1 MRLSFDRLWVILAL
15 ALPALLSLLVA
26 MPAVDL
32 AYQVRAGDEILL
44 TGALPGVDTWTF
56 TIEGKPWLDQQWLA
70 QVMLSV
76 VHGIGGWELLFVLRA
91 GLVVLALGLLL
102 AAMIERGAPVRV
114 AAVLALV
121 TFLLAAPALA
131 LRPQLF
137 AIVLFCALLWIASVR
152 WWRRYLDVV
161 AVVLVVLWANVHGS
175 FVLAPLV
182 LGFVWLEDVV
192 RGRPWRRSLAV
203 LLAGTAATLV
213 NPFGIGVW
221 SYAANIGIDP
231 VIRETVSEWQR
242 TSPLTIPGAM
252 FYASLVATV
261 VFLLVQRRTKGQVVL
276 TDWLWVAGWAIVGAW
291 AERGLAWWPFAA
303 AFIVSSVIGRSIG
316 YTGEPARGPRPN
328 RLNAV
333 VAVVLGVAIVIAL
346 PWWRPT
352 DPLTGRQ
359 GLLSYAPSGV
369 AQALGS
375 SVPPGAHVFTEQTW
389 ASWFEWAVPDGRYFL
404 DSRFEL
410 FPGSVFT
417 VYGVIDAGGTNAIT
431 QLEQLRVMYVATFP
445 HSQLAQSLRASG
457 WSVTFESADAVLFA
471 HEQGAIGEVGIR

>member
-1 MRLSFDRLWVILAL
+1 MRLSFDRLWVVLAL

-32 AYQVRAGDEILL
+32 AYQVRAGDEILAS
-44 TGALPGVDTWTF
+44 GALPGVDTWTF

-70 QVMLSV
+70 QVVFSML
-76 VHGIGGWELLFVLRA
+76 HGVGGWELLFVVRA
-91 GLVVLALGLLL
+91 GLVVAALGLLL

-121 TFLLAAPALA
+121 AFLLAAPALA
-131 LRPQLF
+131 LRPQLI
-137 AIVLFCALLWIASVR
+137 AIVLFTALLWISSVR
-152 WWRRYLDVV
+152 WWRRYLDVL
-161 AVVLVVLWANVHGS
+161 AVVIVVVWANVHGS

-182 LGFVWLEDVV
+182 LGYIWLEDVV

-203 LLAGTAATLV
+203 LVAGTAATLV
-213 NPFGIGVW
+213 NPFGTGVW

-242 TSPLTIPGAM
+242 TSPLTVPGAL

-303 AFIVSSVIGRSIG
+303 AFIVSGVIGRSIG

-328 RLNAV
+328 RLNGV
-333 VAVVLGVAIVIAL
+333 VAIVLGAVIVVAL
-346 PWWRPT
+346 PWWRPA

-359 GLLSYAPSGV
+359 GLLSYAPSGL
-369 AQALGS
+369 AQSLAASVS
-375 SVPPGAHVFTEQTW
+375 SGERVFAQQTW
-389 ASWFEWAVPDGRYFL
+389 ASWFEWAVPDARYFL

-417 VYGVIDAGGTNAIT
+417 VYGVIAQGGDPALAQLEGLGVGTAILAADSPLAQTLRDAGWIVVRDDLDG
-431 QLEQLRVMYVATFP
+431 L
-445 HSQLAQSLRASG
+445 
-457 WSVTFESADAVLFA
+457 VLQA
-471 HEQGAIGEVGIR
+471 P